1 MINLEIT
8 AKPKR
13 NKYLEFSQTLEQIKT
28 DLQKLCF
35 RLTIIEEKNSF
46 SIVADLKSNDQLSV
60 IINSKEVSVLSGAIK
75 MLCEKSKT
83 MINGS
88 SYSTKTEILKEIQ
101 LQYKKTIK

>member
-8 AKPKR
+8 AKPKK

-35 RLTIIEEKNSF
+35 RLTVIEEKNTF
-46 SIVADLKSNDQLSV
+46 TIVAKLRSNDQLSA
-60 IINSKEVSVLSGAIK
+60 IINSKEISVLSGAIK

-88 SYSTKTEILKEIQ
+88 SYSNKTEILKEINR
-101 LQYKKTIK
+101 QYKKTIK

>member
-13 NKYLEFSQTLEQIKT
+13 NKFLEFSQTLEQIKT

-35 RLTIIEEKNSF
+35 RLTIIEEKNTF
-46 SIVADLKSNDQLSV
+46 TIVADLKSNDQLSA
-60 IINSKEVSVLSGAIK
+60 IINSNEVSVLSGAIK

-88 SYSTKTEILKEIQ
+88 RYSTKTEILKEIQ